1 MSKKINTY
9 LPVVVSVLIIA
20 AVVWVGLTSRKDEG
34 LSTEWQTYHNE
45 AFGYSFEYPSN
56 LVIRDEGI
64 KVSFDDESKNS
75 QYIHA
80 GLPYRDARSFGMTV
94 VVNPS
99 PYGMCEG
106 AEWDVP
112 DHQIGELTFRGCG
125 YTYNGEPTVSQATL
139 FVRNGDTYAIFLGY
153 PMSLQSEAYQM
164 AESFKLND

>member
-20 AVVWVGLTSRKDEG
+20 AVVWMGLTSSKDEG
-34 LSTEWQTYHNE
+34 LSSEWQTYHNE
-45 AFGYSFEYPSN
+45 VFGYSFEYPSN
-56 LVIRDEGI
+56 LVIRDEG
-64 KVSFDDESKNS
+64 VQASFEDASKQM

-80 GLPYRDARSFGMTV
+80 LAEIDGVDFGITV
-94 VVNPS
+94 AVNPAAH
-99 PYGMCEG
+99 GMCEG

-125 YTYNGEPTVSQATL
+125 YTYNGEPTVSQATS

-153 PMSLQSEAYQM
+153 PMSLQSEAYKM